1 MQEFNLDEALD
12 TARTKVAE
20 AAADIDMITMNIPM
34 AGAMT
39 AQVGHSIHEAL
50 KDAEA
55 SRRSVAKAQ
64 GDAARVAEQIAN
76 LERTGH
82 AIGKAIQLIRD
93 VARQTNML
101 ALNAKIEAA
110 RAGEAGRGFSVV
122 AEEVKTLASQVAT
135 TTQRITSLLADVV
148 SGSEAAQQ
156 SVEALQQGMTTV
168 DEMIGTLT
176 TAVANQGE
184 QAALTATHIEEAAQ
198 SAETVA
204 SELAEVDRLT
214 TEVVIEDAEN
224 RIGFFGWIF
233 DGKD

>member
-1 MQEFNLDEALD
+1 MQGVNLDEALN

-20 AAADIDMITMNIPM
+20 AAADIDMITMNIRM

-50 KDAEA
+50 KDAEL
-55 SRRSVAKAQ
+55 SRQAVAKAKD
-64 GDAARVAEQIAN
+64 DATRVADHIAALEQ
-76 LERTGH
+76 TGQ

-135 TTQRITSLLADVV
+135 TTARITTLLADVV
-148 SGSEAAQQ
+148 SGSLAAQK
-156 SVEALQQGMTTV
+156 SVDALQHGMTTV
-168 DEMIGTLT
+168 DEIIGSLT
-176 TAVANQGE
+176 GAVASQGE

-204 SELAEVDRLT
+204 AELAEVDRLT
-214 TEVVIEDAEN
+214 TDVVAQAT
-224 RIGFFGWIF
+224 GHAS
-233 DGKD
+233 

>member
-1 MQEFNLDEALD
+1 MQGVNLDEALD

-20 AAADIDMITMNIPM
+20 AAADIDMITMNIRM

-50 KDAEA
+50 KDAEL
-55 SRRSVAKAQ
+55 SRQAVAKAK
-64 GDAARVAEQIAN
+64 GDATRVADHIAALEQ
-76 LERTGH
+76 TGQ

-135 TTQRITSLLADVV
+135 TTARITALLADVV
-148 SGSEAAQQ
+148 SGSLAAQQ
-156 SVEALQQGMTTV
+156 SVDALQHGMTTV
-168 DEMIGTLT
+168 DEMIGSLT
-176 TAVANQGE
+176 DAVASQGE
-184 QAALTATHIEEAAQ
+184 QAALTATHIEEAAL

-204 SELAEVDRLT
+204 AELAEVDRLT
-214 TEVVIEDAEN
+214 TDVIAQAT
-224 RIGFFGWIF
+224 GHAS
-233 DGKD
+233 

>member
-1 MQEFNLDEALD
+1 MSVDSMQGFNLDEALD
-12 TARTKVAE
+12 TARTRVAE
-20 AAADIDMITMNIPM
+20 AAADIDMITMNIRV

-50 KDAEA
+50 KDAEL
-55 SRRSVAKAQ
+55 SRQSVAKAKD
-64 GDAARVAEQIAN
+64 DAARVAEQIAK
-76 LERTGH
+76 LERTGQ

-122 AEEVKTLASQVAT
+122 AEEVKILASQVAST
-135 TTQRITSLLADVV
+135 TARITSLLADVV

-156 SVEALQQGMTTV
+156 SVDALQLGMTNV
-168 DEMIGTLT
+168 DDMIGTLT
-176 TAVANQGE
+176 AAVASQGE

-204 SELAEVDRLT
+204 AGLAEVDRLT
-214 TEVVIEDAEN
+214 TDVVARACGNHDAD
-224 RIGFFGWIF
+224 FPS
-233 DGKD
+233 